1 MGKTALVLSGGGL
14 AGAVYHIGAMRA
26 LNDALLDRSVNDFDL
41 YVGTSA
47 GAVIASC
54 LANGIGTK
62 DLLRSVSGQAGYVNL
77 HRADVFMPNYKEFA
91 AKLVG
96 LPLITASAILH
107 ALRHVGDMDFFDF
120 GALFADALPSGFF
133 DSSATAR
140 YLHRVFEYIGATDN
154 FRELRKDLVC
164 VATDLDNGDRAVFGT
179 GHNDRVPISMAAAAS
194 AAVPVL
200 YTPISINGRDY
211 VDGGLRGTASIDVA
225 IEAGCDLII
234 CVNPLVPFDN
244 TSQDI
249 PKLGPNARSVR
260 EKGFSAIINQIT
272 RISLHAGLQY
282 HLKQLRRA
290 HPEVDIIQI
299 QPKRTDARMFFNNP
313 MRFSSRMLIARHGY
327 ESVIVELDESHDK
340 NKEILAKHGLSVRRS
355 LVREQLR
362 LIKRA
367 AYDPRVISKVLQLRT
382 RGPLMVG
389 HRDERWDQL
398 ASTLELL
405 DREVAYRHSE
415 TNGNGDKPV
424 AAAAKGGVSP
434 VGAPRNRVAQKR
446 PRTHRRSAPART
458 ARPSRP
464 PQAKAS

>member
-26 LNDALLDRSVNDFDL
+26 LNDALLDRSVNDFDM

-62 DLLRSVSGQAGYVNL
+62 DLLRSVSGQAGPVNL
-77 HRADVFMPNYKEFA
+77 QRGDVFMPNYKEFA
-91 AKLVG
+91 AKLAG
-96 LPLITASAILH
+96 LPITTAQAIWY
-107 ALRHVGDMDFFDF
+107 ALMHIGDMDLFDF

-133 DSSATAR
+133 ESDATAR
-140 YLHRVFEYIGATDN
+140 YLHRVFDYIGGTDN
-154 FRELRKDLVC
+154 FRQLDKELV
-164 VATDLDNGDRAVFGT
+164 VIATDLDNGDRTVFGS
-179 GHNDRVPISMAAAAS
+179 GHNDKVPISKAAAAS

-200 YTPISINGRDY
+200 YTPVRINGREY
-211 VDGGLRGTASIDVA
+211 VDGGLRGTASLDVA
-225 IEAGCDLII
+225 IEHGCDLII

-244 TSQDI
+244 TSQNI
-249 PKLGPNARSVR
+249 PRLGSQARTVR

-290 HPEVDIIQI
+290 HPEVDIIEI

-340 NKEILAKHGLSVRRS
+340 NKEILAKHGLAVRRS
-355 LVREQLR
+355 LLREQLR

-367 AYDPRVISKVLQLRT
+367 AYDPRVISKVLQMRT
-382 RGPLMVG
+382 RGPLLVG

-398 ASTLELL
+398 AATLELL
-405 DREVAYRHSE
+405 DREVAYRSSATE
-415 TNGNGDKPV
+415 NGNGK
-424 AAAAKGGVSP
+424 K
-434 VGAPRNRVAQKR
+434 
-446 PRTHRRSAPART
+446 PART
-458 ARPSRP
+458 AATP
-464 PQAKAS
+464 ASPRRARRATPRQDPTARAS

>member
-14 AGAVYHIGAMRA
+14 TGAVYHIGAMRA
-26 LNDALLDRSVNDFDL
+26 LNDALLDRSVNDFDM

-54 LANGIGTK
+54 LANGIRAK
-62 DLLRSVSGQAGYVNL
+62 ELLRSVSGQNGPVNL

-91 AKLVG
+91 LKLLG
-96 LPLITASAILH
+96 LPGVSVSAVWH
-107 ALRHVGDMDFFDF
+107 YLRHISDMDLIDF
-120 GALFADALPSGFF
+120 IALFADALPSGFF
-133 DSSATAR
+133 ESDATAR
-140 YLHRVFEYIGATDN
+140 YLHRVFDYVGAEDD
-154 FRELRKDLVC
+154 FRSLEKELV
-164 VATDLDNGDRAVFGT
+164 VIATDLDNGERTVFGS
-179 GHNDRVPISMAAAAS
+179 GHNDRVPISKAAAAS

-200 YTPISINGRDY
+200 YTPINIGGRDY
-211 VDGGLRGTASIDVA
+211 TDGGLRGTASIDVA
-225 IEAGCDLII
+225 IEHGCDLII

-244 TSQDI
+244 TARNI
-249 PKLGPNARSVR
+249 PKLGAQARTVR

-282 HLKQLRRA
+282 HIKQVRRA
-290 HPEVDIIQI
+290 HPEVDIIEI
-299 QPKRTDARMFFNNP
+299 QPKRTDARMFFSNP

-327 ESVIVELDESHDK
+327 ESLIVELDENHER
-340 NKEILAKHGLSVRRS
+340 NKEVLARHGLVVRRS

-367 AYDPRVISKVLQLRT
+367 AYDPRVISKVLQART

-405 DREVAYRHSE
+405 DREVAYRRTSAE
-415 TNGNGDKPV
+415 TNG
-424 AAAAKGGVSP
+424 AAANGTKP
-434 VGAPRNRVAQKR
+434 KR
-446 PRTHRRSAPART
+446 RR
-458 ARPSRP
+458 ARP
-464 PQAKAS
+464 AAEEKAS

>member
-14 AGAVYHIGAMRA
+14 SGAVYHIGAMRA
-26 LNDALLDRSVNDFDL
+26 LNDALLDRSVNDFDV

-54 LANGIGTK
+54 LANGISTK

-77 HRADVFMPNYKEFA
+77 HRGDVFMPNYKEFL
-91 AKLVG
+91 AKIAG
-96 LPLITASAILH
+96 LPFLTLSAIWH
-107 ALRHVGDMDFFDF
+107 AARHVGDMDLFDF
-120 GALFADALPSGFF
+120 GALFSDALPSGFF
-133 DSSATAR
+133 DSDATAR
-140 YLHRVFEYIGATDN
+140 YLHRVFDYIGATDN
-154 FRELRKDLVC
+154 FRDLEKELIC
-164 VATDLDNGDRAVFGT
+164 IATDLDNGDRTVFGS
-179 GHNDRVPISMAAAAS
+179 GHLDRVPISKAAAAS

-200 YTPISINGRDY
+200 YTPMTINGRDY

-225 IEAGCDLII
+225 IEHGCDLVI

-244 TSQDI
+244 TSRDI

-260 EKGFSAIINQIT
+260 DKGFDAIINQIA
-272 RISLHAGLQY
+272 RISLHSGLQY
-282 HLKQLRRA
+282 HLKQVRRA
-290 HPEVDIIQI
+290 HPEVDIIEI

-327 ESVIVELDESHDK
+327 ESVIVGLDESHDK
-340 NKEILAKHGLSVRRS
+340 NKEILAKHGLAVRRS

-367 AYDPRVISKVLQLRT
+367 AYDPRVISKVLQVRT

-398 ASTLELL
+398 AATLELL
-405 DREVAYRHSE
+405 DREVAYRSHGES
-415 TNGNGDKPV
+415 TGGRANGNGTRRRRP
-424 AAAAKGGVSP
+424 AAAKRRTPPAARRAP
-434 VGAPRNRVAQKR
+434 VR
-446 PRTHRRSAPART
+446 
-458 ARPSRP
+458 
-464 PQAKAS
+464 KAS